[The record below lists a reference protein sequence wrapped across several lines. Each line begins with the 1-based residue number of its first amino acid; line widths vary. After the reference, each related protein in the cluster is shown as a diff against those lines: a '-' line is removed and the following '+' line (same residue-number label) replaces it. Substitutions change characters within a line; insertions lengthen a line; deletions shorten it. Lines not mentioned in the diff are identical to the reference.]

1 MWRNLSNLQGLEE
14 DNFLSKKKNR
24 RLLSTSLYLRLK
36 RLETTFLKMGASSR
50 TLMKRKKSSQT
61 TRKRKMKTKRWTKM
75 ATSEEEVKLDATTN
89 WAKAGA

>member
-1 MWRNLSNLQGLEE
+1 M
-14 DNFLSKKKNR
+14 
-24 RLLSTSLYLRLK
+24 K

-75 ATSEEEVKLDATTN
+75 ATSEEEVKQDATTT
-89 WAKAGA
+89 